1 MHLIDNITFN
11 LIFEFSFFNLYSL
24 PFIFNPLENF
34 FLFSVFEYALSNFHF
49 FPFSFDFLADC
60 FFGSSECQ
68 SVEVYVEMAEGGG
81 S

>member
-1 MHLIDNITFN
+1 MPLIDIITFS
-11 LIFEFSFFNLYSL
+11 LIFEFSLFNLYSL
-24 PFIFNPLENF
+24 PSIFNPLENILLF
-34 FLFSVFEYALSNFHF
+34 FVFEYALPNLYF